1 MVSSNKTCQT
11 CLQTFSTN
19 ANLKLHTNRRIP
31 CVAPEIIAPELKVE
45 HAPYKHKCE
54 RCELRF
60 QTNKKLMS
68 HLHRK
73 FPCKIKNPTEEEIEL
88 RVLFEQLKA
97 DHLKQQEE
105 HLKQQEEHL
114 QQQEEIKQLK
124 QQVNTANGT
133 TNNNNTKNTTNN
145 IQNNNNVTINVYGKE
160 DTSHITDAMVLSCFD
175 DFDKSIEKYFDMKH
189 FSKRMKCNH
198 NIYISNMRDGY
209 MMVFNT
215 KKWNIV
221 NKEVTL
227 KKMYYEIKEI
237 LSNEWDR
244 MRNKNA
250 VASHI
255 ESIYPR
261 FIEYEIDDERELL
274 FQTASCDKMAC
285 MAYNNRDFPMNKKKQ
300 WDKEQKE
307 KEKAR

>member
-1 MVSSNKTCQT
+1 MPPSNKTCKR
-11 CLQTFSTN
+11 CGNTFTTN
-19 ANLKLHTNRRIP
+19 ANLTIHTNRKTP
-31 CVAPEIIAPELKVE
+31 CKSKNEPVPKLLK
-45 HAPYKHKCE
+45 YKCE
-54 RCELRF
+54 RCHKMF
-60 QTNKKLMS
+60 STNQNLNS
-68 HLHRK
+68 HLGK
-73 FPCKIKNPTEEEIEL
+73 KKTCEIKDPEPEEIEL
-88 RVLFEQLKA
+88 RLLFEQLK
-97 DHLKQQEE
+97 
-105 HLKQQEEHL
+105 EEHL
-114 QQQEEIKQLK
+114 QQQEENEHLKIKIDKLENQP
-124 QQVNTANGT
+124 NT
-133 TNNNNTKNTTNN
+133 TNNTTNN
-145 IQNNNNVTINVYGKE
+145 IQNNNNNNSNNVTINVYGKE

-175 DFDKSIEKYFDMKH
+175 DFDKSIERYWGMRH
-189 FSKRMKCNH
+189 FSKKMPGNH
-198 NIYISNMRDGY
+198 NLYISNMRDGY

-300 WDKEQKE
+300 WDKEQK
-307 KEKAR
+307 